1 MKKILKRGL
10 LVLLAL
16 CTGYTV
22 VASALLHGLGA
33 YRVNTS
39 FGQILAFSRQ
49 ITLPVTVL
57 LWVIALV
64 ADKRWLSRRRG
75 TARGQSGPIPTAAPK
90 SAPAHPTV
98 PDASGPVSA
107 EKIPPKTLVDSAAD
121 TATELLP
128 EEAPHPAAAE
138 KISPKAPAAPAADTA
153 TELLPEEAPNPT
165 ATEKIPPKA
174 PAAPAADTATELL
187 PEEAPNLAS
196 TEKKTPKVP
205 AACPQCGAVVKP
217 GAKFC
222 MKCGYRLGGQA

>member
-107 EKIPPKTLVDSAAD
+107 EKIPPRLWLTLRPIPPPNCCQKRHRTPRRRRKSPPRLQLPQRPIPPPNCCQKRHRTPRRRRKSRPRLRLPLRLIPPPSCCPKRRRTLRRRRKKRPRFPPLARSAA
-121 TATELLP
+121 
-128 EEAPHPAAAE
+128 
-138 KISPKAPAAPAADTA
+138 
-153 TELLPEEAPNPT
+153 
-165 ATEKIPPKA
+165 
-174 PAAPAADTATELL
+174 
-187 PEEAPNLAS
+187 
-196 TEKKTPKVP
+196 
-205 AACPQCGAVVKP
+205 
-217 GAKFC
+217 
-222 MKCGYRLGGQA
+222 RW

>member
-64 ADKRWLSRRRG
+64 AGKRWLSRHRG

-98 PDASGPVSA
+98 SDASGPVSA
-107 EKIPPKTLVDSAAD
+107 
-121 TATELLP
+121 
-128 EEAPHPAAAE
+128 
-138 KISPKAPAAPAADTA
+138 
-153 TELLPEEAPNPT
+153 
-165 ATEKIPPKA
+165 EKIPPKA

-187 PEEAPNLAS
+187 PEEAPNPAS